1 MALKILITEDEE
13 TVVTSSGKA
22 AVADVP
28 VTASLTGA
36 TLPQTVTAVKG
47 KVSALVRYGKCSQSS
62 TPTPASPVDI
72 ICNVGAVREGMF
84 GELLFTQEPTDPDEL
99 PPAVPFETMR
109 IIAPNLIPADSFEQG
124 SFSSGQEYDVEPYYS
139 TRVRTK
145 FGIPVKAST
154 QYTVSGATNAGTQTI
169 YVYEFKTN
177 GSYSSAGWKSLP
189 YTFTT
194 SSTTETVR
202 FLLAKAS
209 DTNTAIVPSDV
220 EWFQLEE
227 GASATTFKGYASYA
241 SVAPLL
247 SNEDGTVKDEQN
259 ILTGV
264 ITRRM
269 GYLVL
274 TGAETGTWTA
284 FDATKGT
291 YRLEFPTPSNIQDDK
306 VNTYLLCTHF
316 DCVAPATGAAAIPDG
331 GCKAHVSSH
340 YWYFRNSSITS
351 LSAWLDWLQ
360 AQYEAG
366 TPVIVVYEK
375 TTAATEMTDYYKMT
389 TQAGSNTIDS
399 TSPADA
405 VIDMT
410 YNNG

>member
-1 MALKILITEDEE
+1 MAKKIIIDDNDLAL
-13 TVVTSSGKA
+13 VNSSDKA
-22 AVADVP
+22 LTIDVP
-28 VTASLTGA
+28 TTASLTGA

-47 KVSALVRYGKCSQSS
+47 KVSAMVRYGKCSQSS

-124 SFSSGQEYDVEPYYS
+124 SFSSGQEYNTEPYYS

-145 FGIPVKAST
+145 EGIPVKKST

-177 GSYSSAGWKSLP
+177 GNYSSAGWKSLP

-202 FLLAKAS
+202 FLLAKES
-209 DTNTAIVPSDV
+209 GTNTAIAPSDV
-220 EWFQLEE
+220 EFFQLEE
-227 GASATTFKGYASYA
+227 GASATTFKGYASYV

-247 SNEDGTVKDEQN
+247 SNYSNTVKDEQN
-259 ILTGV
+259 ILTGA
-264 ITRRM
+264 ITRRL

-274 TGAETGTWTA
+274 TGDEAGEWTA
-284 FDATKGT
+284 FDASNGT
-291 YRLEFPTPSNIQDDK
+291 YRLQYPTGSVALDEK
-306 VNTYLLCTHF
+306 VNTYILCTHF
-316 DCVAPATGAAAIPDG
+316 SCIAPSAGAASIPDG
-331 GCKAHVSSH
+331 GCKTHTSSH
-340 YWYFRNSSITS
+340 YWYFRKSGITS
-351 LSAWLDWLQ
+351 VSAWLDWLQ

-375 TTAATEMTDYYKMT
+375 TTAATEMTDYARMN

-405 VIDMT
+405 TIDMT